1 MRKLVWMCMCD
12 VDKFMNANILYIC
25 IRIYVYKSLPDPI
38 CSLFVPAVQKSC
50 SCKKLGQTE
59 KYVFLQWDS
68 QLTFSVFSVSFDV
81 IFKGIFSRDFNL

>member
-50 SCKKLGQTE
+50 SCKKLVQTE
-59 KYVFLQWDS
+59 KYVFFTVGQ
-68 QLTFSVFSVSFDV
+68 SVGTKIDIEDTIS
-81 IFKGIFSRDFNL
+81 